1 MVYPQSKKKM
11 IHFFIKGSW
20 HCYKFT
26 HDKCTFV
33 TTNYDN
39 VIEDYWVTERGYS
52 DLYLGF
58 QKRER
63 KVMNADTFLLNN
75 TDDAHPNNA
84 MQLVKLHGSGNWV
97 KNKYREIEEREYNTS
112 LDDIQSRSG
121 SMDIQEVII
130 KVEIASLM
138 KTLFSDDDLYMM
150 GTSQYVFQDSLTII
164 SAVI

>member
-1 MVYPQSKKKM
+1 
-11 IHFFIKGSW
+11 
-20 HCYKFT
+20 
-26 HDKCTFV
+26 
-33 TTNYDN
+33 
-39 VIEDYWVTERGYS
+39 
-52 DLYLGF
+52 
-58 QKRER
+58 
-63 KVMNADTFLLNN
+63 MNADTFLLNN